1 METQKTLNSQS
12 NLEKEKQNWWNQT
25 PYIRL
30 YYKVVYKT
38 VTDRKTEIQHSKGN
52 HKQNEKITLRMRQ
65 NISK

>member
-30 YYKVVYKT
+30 YYKVK
-38 VTDRKTEIQHSKGN
+38 VTKLLLTE
-52 HKQNEKITLRMRQ
+52 KQKYSTAKAIINKM
-65 NISK
+65 KK